1 MTEWVGHLQLK
12 WVGQYVWQSQFCLE
26 ICSKNAGLQ
35 DSTLSNIARSQVSV
49 PLNSR
54 NSECTYRVELNDI
67 QFVLFEV
74 GLVPLGLK
82 KVK

>member
-1 MTEWVGHLQLK
+1 MG
-12 WVGQYVWQSQFCLE
+12 GAVWQSEFRLE

-35 DSTLSNIARSQVSV
+35 GSTLSNIARPLVSV

-67 QFVLFEV
+67 PFVLFEV

-82 KVK
+82 KLK

>member
-1 MTEWVGHLQLK
+1 MSSEGAPTG
-12 WVGQYVWQSQFCLE
+12 GTSIFT
-26 ICSKNAGLQ
+26 
-35 DSTLSNIARSQVSV
+35 TLSNIARSQVSV